1 MGFPACRAESS
12 SNDVETA
19 AIEPVGHGYAGCRIT
34 LERNVNARFTL
45 LVPGLTRTFSL
56 RFPVTSSLGFVLGLL
71 IIPVSRA
78 GRTCWPEALQAYA
91 RIFNLKLILDTAM
104 KISREDV
111 LKVAALANLELTD
124 AEVETY
130 RGQLDDILTYIDKLN
145 EVDTSNVEPMAQVVA
160 GPADDSDLREDVV
173 VRSDVITE
181 VLSGAPDPEA
191 PYFRVPRVIE
201 K

>member
-1 MGFPACRAESS
+1 
-12 SNDVETA
+12 
-19 AIEPVGHGYAGCRIT
+19 
-34 LERNVNARFTL
+34 
-45 LVPGLTRTFSL
+45 
-56 RFPVTSSLGFVLGLL
+56 
-71 IIPVSRA
+71 
-78 GRTCWPEALQAYA
+78 
-91 RIFNLKLILDTAM
+91 M

-145 EVDTSNVEPMAQVVA
+145 EIDTSTVEPMTQVVA
-160 GPADDSDLREDVV
+160 ASADRSTLRDDVV

-181 VLSGAPDPEA
+181 VLVGAPDPA
-191 PYFRVPRVIE
+191 PLYFRVPRVIE

>member
-1 MGFPACRAESS
+1 
-12 SNDVETA
+12 
-19 AIEPVGHGYAGCRIT
+19 
-34 LERNVNARFTL
+34 
-45 LVPGLTRTFSL
+45 
-56 RFPVTSSLGFVLGLL
+56 
-71 IIPVSRA
+71 
-78 GRTCWPEALQAYA
+78 
-91 RIFNLKLILDTAM
+91 M

-145 EVDTSNVEPMAQVVA
+145 EIDTSTVEPMTQVVA
-160 GPADDSDLREDVV
+160 ASTDGATLRHDVV

-181 VLSGAPDPEA
+181 VLSGAPDPA
-191 PYFRVPRVIE
+191 PLYFRVPRVIE